1 MQQYKCLR
9 NSTVNM
15 AGHMA
20 GWMLYQKKDDC
31 TMPTLAESQPN
42 CSAMGIMAMLMLT
55 LSMLQSMNATKQS
68 PMIVHLRFQPLVFV
82 AACCDN
88 NEMSQTPNS

>member
-1 MQQYKCLR
+1 
-9 NSTVNM
+9 
-15 AGHMA
+15 
-20 GWMLYQKKDDC
+20 
-31 TMPTLAESQPN
+31 
-42 CSAMGIMAMLMLT
+42 MGIMAMLMLT

-88 NEMSQTPNS
+88 NDMFQTPKFMILCCLQSLRPGLFELMAKFE